1 MFSGTTGVS
10 FMVEMQQ
17 QGGIQLDDPV
27 KVELSAKDTY
37 PAVYQFTLAED
48 ISGTQLDVSVFL
60 IVMTSQLT

>member
-1 MFSGTTGVS
+1 
-10 FMVEMQQ
+10 MQQ

-48 ISGTQLDVSVFL
+48 ISGTQLDVTVFR